1 MTMND
6 NLGKYP
12 EEDFTIGT
20 RAAPNRF
27 LRPALSSGA
36 RRLFLPGLLLIST
49 AALAIMAGP
58 ELLPQRSDQ
67 ATPGFSGWND
77 ASLQATINEWRR
89 LRGNDS
95 LPFQDYA
102 AFLAAHPGWP
112 GDTAM
117 RKAAERRIDPNN
129 MDARAVVMFF
139 TRLAPLTATGQARY
153 AEALSSTGRPAEA
166 RAAAVAAWTTKGLTL
181 DDESRLMARFGSQ
194 LTSADHD
201 RRMERLLWDRSAAA
215 ASRQIGFASDLR
227 RPVFAARLA
236 LQTNTADIADKAM
249 AAGEAVNHDPG
260 YLLDRARW
268 MRDHADSAGARA
280 WLAQP
285 RTLNGLPFDPAN
297 WLNTLLSFAQ
307 AAAADGQNELVYAIA
322 RHAEEAFPAG
332 TVIRNRPFDE
342 RDDYTS
348 LVWLAGTTALKK
360 LDRPADAMTM
370 FDRYARAAQSP
381 QSQTKGWYWAG
392 RAAEKAGR
400 QDWARGYLAQ
410 AALHVDQFYGQLAT
424 ERLGRDLTMPPEA
437 PRSAV
442 PPTERASFD
451 ASEVVRAARLLG
463 RTGQWQDQTVFLRL
477 IAQNAKTDTD
487 HILAGE
493 LALSIDRP
501 DLGVMV
507 SRAARTSGTADPL
520 RIGFPQVKVPPAM
533 DSHWTM
539 IHAISRQE
547 SQFDREATS
556 RTGARGLMQL
566 MPATAREQAG
576 KMGMDFDSGRLGEAA
591 YNVMLGSAF
600 FDRMLTYY
608 NGSYVL
614 AVASYNAGPG
624 NVNKFIRANGDP
636 RMPGVDVVDW
646 IEAIPF
652 TETRGYVQ
660 RVLENAVVY
669 DLLNPSRSPNA
680 AHDRLS
686 AYLGK
691 SSPG

>member
-1 MTMND
+1 M
-6 NLGKYP
+6 
-12 EEDFTIGT
+12 
-20 RAAPNRF
+20 
-27 LRPALSSGA
+27 LSSGA

-49 AALAIMAGP
+49 AAIAIIAGP
-58 ELLPQRSDQ
+58 DLSTPRS
-67 ATPGFSGWND
+67 APVAPGFSGWND
-77 ASLQATINEWRR
+77 ASLQVVIAEWRR

-102 AFLAAHPGWP
+102 AFLTAHPGWP

-117 RKAAERRIDPNN
+117 RKAAERRIDPNSY
-129 MDARAVVMFF
+129 DPRAVVMYF

-153 AEALSSTGRPAEA
+153 AEALDSTGRSAEA
-166 RAAAVAAWTTKGLTL
+166 RAAAVTAWTTKGLTS
-181 DDESRLMARFGSQ
+181 DDESRLMARFGGR
-194 LTSADHD
+194 LTAADHD
-201 RRMERLLWDRSAAA
+201 RRMERLLWDRSTAAA
-215 ASRQIGFASDLR
+215 ARQIAYTSELR
-227 RPVFAARLA
+227 RPLFAARLA
-236 LQTNTADIADKAM
+236 LQTNAYDADASM
-249 AAGEAVNHDPG
+249 SAAGDSANRDPG

-268 MRDHADSAGARA
+268 MREHGDGIGARA

-285 RTLNGLPFDPAN
+285 RPSSALPFDPAT
-297 WLNTLLSFAQ
+297 WLDTLLGFAQ
-307 AAAADGQNELVYAIA
+307 GAAADGRNDLAYAIA
-322 RHAEEAFPAG
+322 RHAEEAFPPG

-348 LVWLAGTTALKK
+348 LVWLGGTVALKK
-360 LDRPADAMTM
+360 LDRPADAMAM

-392 RAAEKAGR
+392 RAAEQAG
-400 QDWARGYLAQ
+400 QQAWAQGYFAQ
-410 AALHVDQFYGQLAT
+410 AAAHVDQFYGQLST
-424 ERLGRDLTMPPEA
+424 ERLGRELTMPAEA
-437 PRSAV
+437 PRNAV
-442 PPTERASFD
+442 APADRASFE

-463 RTGQWQDQTVFLRL
+463 RTGQWQDQTTFLRL
-477 IAQNAKTDTD
+477 IAQNAKTDGD

-493 LALSIDRP
+493 LAQSINRP

-507 SRAARTSGTADPL
+507 SRAARSSGTADPL
-520 RIGFPQVKVPPAM
+520 RIGFPQVAVPPAM
-533 DSHWTM
+533 ENHWTM

-566 MPATAREQAG
+566 MPVTAREQAG
-576 KMGMDFDSGRLGEAA
+576 KMGMSFDAARLGEAG

-600 FDRMLTYY
+600 FDRMMTYY

-614 AVASYNAGPG
+614 AVAAYNAGPG

-669 DLLNPSRSPNA
+669 DLLNPSRSRSA

-691 SSPG
+691 NKPG